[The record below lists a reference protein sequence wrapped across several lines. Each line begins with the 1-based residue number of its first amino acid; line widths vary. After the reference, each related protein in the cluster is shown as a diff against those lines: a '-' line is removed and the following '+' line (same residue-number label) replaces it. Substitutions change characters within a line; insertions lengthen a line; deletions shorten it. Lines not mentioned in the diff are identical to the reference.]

1 MFNAC
6 VSVVGADAAGEGVQ
20 ERKTHC
26 KPLFFL
32 NLGESL
38 GPKFENVMELFVF
51 SMSEFELAN
60 SGTLE

>member
-1 MFNAC
+1 MQRGKVFRRGRPIAN
-6 VSVVGADAAGEGVQ
+6 
-20 ERKTHC
+20 H
-26 KPLFFL
+26 FFL